1 MSAIPEHIPLSQ
13 RRERRLYLAVA
24 LNVAIVV
31 GQIIAGLLAH
41 SIGLIA
47 DAAHNLTDVAALAL
61 TAYALRI
68 ARRPADAKR
77 SYGFHRSNVI
87 AAQANAAA
95 ILVVTGL
102 VGVEAV
108 RRLANPEPVTGR
120 IVLIVALAAGAAN
133 AAGML
138 ILRETH
144 AHEGHSHGAT
154 ATSDL
159 GMRSAVLHLAS
170 DAIASLGVAIAGAII
185 LVTGGTYWLDPAISL
200 LIGVAIVWQGWKL
213 LRDTTSVLMESS
225 PAGVDVDALM
235 QTIGEV
241 PGIEEVHDLHVW
253 TLSSNVNA
261 MSAHLVLTGNPT
273 LEEAQ
278 HISVAAKASISAPF
292 AIAHAT
298 FEVESETC
306 RDDGSWCTM
315 DTIAGS
321 GSGSGTGSESQRSAH
336 AHAHAGDIA
345 GTADL
350 HDR

>member
-1 MSAIPEHIPLSQ
+1 MSVSGEHISLSH
-13 RRERRLYLAVA
+13 RRERRLYLACAV
-24 LNVAIVV
+24 NIAIVV

-102 VGVEAV
+102 VAVEAL
-108 RRLANPEPVTGR
+108 RRLANPEPVTGK
-120 IVLIVALAAGAAN
+120 IVLIVALLAGVAN

-138 ILRETH
+138 ILRESHDHTGESAGSAGTH
-144 AHEGHSHGAT
+144 
-154 ATSDL
+154 DL
-159 GMRSAVLHLAS
+159 GMRSALLHLAS
-170 DAIASLGVAIAGAII
+170 DAIASVGVAIAGAII
-185 LVTGGTYWLDPAISL
+185 LATGGNYWLDPAISL
-200 LIGVAIVWQGWKL
+200 VIGIAIAWQGWKL
-213 LRDTTSVLMESS
+213 LRDTTAVLMEGS
-225 PAGVDVDALM
+225 PDSVDVGALSR
-235 QTIGEV
+235 TIGDV
-241 PGIEEVHDLHVW
+241 PGVEEIHDLHVW
-253 TLSSNVNA
+253 TLSSNVHA
-261 MSAHLVLTGNPT
+261 MSAHLVLTGKPT

-278 HISVAAKASISAPF
+278 HISVAAKASISGPF

-298 FEVESETC
+298 FELESETC

-315 DTIAGS
+315 DAIGTDDRPDQAGHP
-321 GSGSGTGSESQRSAH
+321 TAAH
-336 AHAHAGDIA
+336 VHPH
-345 GTADL
+345 
-350 HDR
+350 